1 MSVSDIFDIDKIISV
16 ATDMLSL
23 VAIILSFLGVVALY
37 KIMRKAKSK

>member
-1 MSVSDIFDIDKIISV
+1 MSVSEIFDIDKIISV

-23 VAIILSFLGVVALY
+23 VAIMLSFLGGVALY